1 MGVQSCTL
9 KTDSKVI
16 ARQIEKD
23 CIARNATLE
32 RYLALVRRMEN
43 YVRQF
48 SVSHMEGAKNTKT
61 DEMAKAMTQKT
72 TLPLDVFF
80 QTLQDSSVKTVELER
95 RTVNVTQGDDW
106 RAPIIAYLHHHY
118 ESDNN
123 TKLLRMHQRAKAYQ
137 VIGNELYKTLVTGPL
152 LRCLSN
158 IKGKELL
165 EEIHSR
171 VRSDL

>member
-43 YVRQF
+43 YFRQF
-48 SVSHMEGAKNTKT
+48 LVSHMEGAKNTKT

-106 RAPIIAYLHHHY
+106 
-118 ESDNN
+118 
-123 TKLLRMHQRAKAYQ
+123 
-137 VIGNELYKTLVTGPL
+137 
-152 LRCLSN
+152 
-158 IKGKELL
+158 
-165 EEIHSR
+165 
-171 VRSDL
+171 